1 MVNHQ
6 IFNGSFKPLQI
17 FIQTVTI
24 IHLNGYNYLFKSQPE
39 IYIYK
44 VKMNYFLKKNM
55 ELKRHK
61 WKRCNFPNKKW

>member
-1 MVNHQ
+1 MVNNQ

-44 VKMNYFLKKNM
+44 VKMNFKKKYGI
-55 ELKRHK
+55 EKT
-61 WKRCNFPNKKW
+61 